1 MSKESTLLLLGVL
14 IVLAPFLGLPY
25 AWLMVV
31 LPVCGVGIVALS
43 IALKKG
49 SVETIHEAGGV

>member
-31 LPVCGVGIVALS
+31 LPLCGVLVVALS

-49 SVETIHEAGGV
+49 TVETIHEEGGV